1 MKFQTQLDAG
11 YAANFS
17 STPSMFGA
25 SHEVTL
31 LVLAAVSGTW
41 SQCVPT
47 TASTS
52 SEWMIDTFGSGCF
65 LSDLEMYCFRY

>member
-1 MKFQTQLDAG
+1 VKFQTQLDAG

-31 LVLAAVSGTW
+31 LVLAAVSGT
-41 SQCVPT
+41 
-47 TASTS
+47 
-52 SEWMIDTFGSGCF
+52 
-65 LSDLEMYCFRY
+65 